1 MEDVVQQIVEDEVL
15 NNDNEY
21 GPWQE
26 NSHSVMVFSFLN
38 LDKFGKQNVTLRLT
52 QNDEKPRNERIP
64 RSTMVFTI
72 DGGKERE
79 CLILTKLNPFEDW
92 GSISWEFELGE
103 KTSKSKPIEKPN
115 IQIVE
120 AAVE

>member
-1 MEDVVQQIVEDEVL
+1 
-15 NNDNEY
+15 
-21 GPWQE
+21 
-26 NSHSVMVFSFLN
+26 MVFSFLN

-52 QNDEKPRNERIP
+52 QNAEKPPNERIP